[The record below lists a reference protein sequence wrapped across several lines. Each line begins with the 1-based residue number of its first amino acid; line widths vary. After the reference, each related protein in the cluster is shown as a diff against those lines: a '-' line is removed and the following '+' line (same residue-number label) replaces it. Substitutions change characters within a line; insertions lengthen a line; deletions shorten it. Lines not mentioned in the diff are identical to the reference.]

1 MWLRMGDIDIGCC
14 VVVIGDAFRVFV
26 CLVLFAHLSD
36 KPSGRLALCFELM
49 DMNIYE
55 LIRNRKTY
63 VPENKIKLFMFQVLK
78 VQNNSRCCV
87 SCFLFIPAC

>member
-1 MWLRMGDIDIGCC
+1 MHAC
-14 VVVIGDAFRVFV
+14 VRVA
-26 CLVLFAHLSD
+26 CALCSD

-78 VQNNSRCCV
+78 SVDHMHRNGIFHRDIKPVRTTTPRDSSTGV
-87 SCFLFIPAC
+87 WV